1 MTTLSRSFTNGSL
14 AIAGAAAVLG
24 FGGVSQAFSVT
35 QVTTSEFTH
44 QVGDKIFSDFSVT
57 GTTTEGSDTVDM
69 SFVGGNYQ
77 VNYNAT
83 TTGGAFAAL
92 TTPGTLKYKVTIA
105 PGYLNTFSAAGTDAQ
120 GGPLLGGNYTKVLN
134 ATGLPTLTYNS
145 NGATPFGAFA
155 PGLKT
160 IDVVS
165 SWSTGGGNNYINSFS
180 DKYIQ
185 DPATPTTP
193 TPEPSAVLGML
204 ALGLTGVLVRRQKG

>member
-1 MTTLSRSFTNGSL
+1 MTTLSRSLTNGAL

-24 FGGVSQAFSVT
+24 FGGVAQAFSVT
-35 QVTTSEFTH
+35 QVTTSGFTY

-83 TTGGAFAAL
+83 TTGGAFNAL

-120 GGPLLGGNYTKVLN
+120 GGPFIGGVYTKTLA

-145 NGATPFGAFA
+145 GGVTPFGTFA
-155 PGLKT
+155 SGLKT

-165 SWSTGGGNNYINSFS
+165 SWSTGGGDNYVNSFS

-185 DPATPTTP
+185 QPLQPT

>member
-1 MTTLSRSFTNGSL
+1 MTNLLRSLTSGSL

-24 FGGVSQAFSVT
+24 FGGVSQAFTVT
-35 QVTTSEFTH
+35 QVTTSGFIY

-57 GTTTEGSDTVDM
+57 GSTTEGSDTVDM

-83 TTGGAFAAL
+83 TTGGLFDAL
-92 TTPGTLKYKVTIA
+92 TTAGTLKYKVTIA

-120 GGPLLGGNYTKVLN
+120 GGPFTGGVYTKTLA
-134 ATGLPTLTYNS
+134 ATGLPTLTYNAG
-145 NGATPFGAFA
+145 GALPTGLFT

-185 DPATPTTP
+185 DPPLPTTP